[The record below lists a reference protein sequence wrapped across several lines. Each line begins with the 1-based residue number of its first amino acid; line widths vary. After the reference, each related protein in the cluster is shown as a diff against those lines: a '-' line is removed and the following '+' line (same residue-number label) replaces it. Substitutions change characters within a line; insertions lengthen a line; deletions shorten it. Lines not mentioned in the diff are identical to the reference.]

1 VSALVYTFSDAAR
14 LLSCSVRTLERRV
27 ERGDLHETRVL
38 GLRRIPASEIAR
50 VLGIG
55 AQPQSRE
62 ERDAERIAREM
73 VR

>member
-1 VSALVYTFSDAAR
+1 VSAALVYTFSDAAR

-50 VLGIG
+50 RG
-55 AQPQSRE
+55 A
-62 ERDAERIAREM
+62 A
-73 VR
+73 